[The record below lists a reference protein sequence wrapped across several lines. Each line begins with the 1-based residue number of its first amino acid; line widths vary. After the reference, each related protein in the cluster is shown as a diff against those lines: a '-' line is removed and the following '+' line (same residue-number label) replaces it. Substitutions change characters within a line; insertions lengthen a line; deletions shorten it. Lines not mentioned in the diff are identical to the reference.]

1 MPNIETTRNDP
12 VRYPLYNPVYDK
24 KLFTVVS
31 GQTYL
36 EGTLLARDTS
46 TNKYVVFV
54 KGGSTNG
61 NGIPAAVLAAEVV
74 ATANGDLNVDM
85 LVGGRV
91 RKTELV
97 IHADKALADPS
108 VNIDE
113 AVLFALRDMTIVALP
128 VTNLMVQDN

>member
-1 MPNIETTRNDP
+1 MPNIETTRNNP
-12 VRYPLYNPVYDK
+12 VRFPLAGVVYDK
-24 KLFTVVS
+24 KTFTVTS

-61 NGIPAAVLAAEVV
+61 NGVPAAILASEVV
-74 ATANGDLNVDM
+74 ATATGDRVEDVALS
-85 LVGGRV
+85 GRV
-91 RKTELV
+91 RKPKLV

-113 AVLFALRDMTIVALP
+113 AVLWQLRDMGLIALP
-128 VTNLMVQDN
+128 VSNLLLQDN

>member
-12 VRYPLYNPVYDK
+12 TRFPLANVIYDK
-24 KLFTVVS
+24 KTFTVVS

-61 NGIPAAVLAAEVV
+61 NGVPAAVLASEVV
-74 ATANGDLNVDM
+74 ATASGDRTEDLA
-85 LVGGRV
+85 LSGRV
-91 RKTELV
+91 RKSKLV

-113 AVLFALRDMTIVALP
+113 AVMTQLRDMMIVALP
-128 VTNLMVQDN
+128 VSNLMLQDN

>member
-1 MPNIETTRNDP
+1 VPNIETTRNNP
-12 VRYPLYNPVYDK
+12 VRCPLAGVVYDK
-24 KLFTVVS
+24 KTFTVTS

-61 NGIPAAVLAAEVV
+61 NGVPAAILASEVV
-74 ATANGDLNVDM
+74 ATATGDRVEDVALS
-85 LVGGRV
+85 GRV
-91 RKTELV
+91 RKPKLV

-113 AVLFALRDMTIVALP
+113 AVLWQLRDMGLIALP
-128 VTNLMVQDN
+128 VSNLLLQDN